1 MIRILIAGITNDLK
15 DPSVDTFRLTTLP
28 ILKRFD
34 VQEGLDLKIESRGAA
49 PNGGGEV
56 LLTVPIVRD
65 GLKVSSPIGSVNNLK
80 FVSLTCVDL

>member
-1 MIRILIAGITNDLK
+1 M
-15 DPSVDTFRLTTLP
+15 DTFRLATLP

-56 LLTVPIVRD
+56 LLSVPIVRD
-65 GLKVSSPIGSVNNLK
+65 GLKVSLLIRVMNHLNFSL
-80 FVSLTCVDL
+80 LTCVDL